1 MDVAEIEK
9 RVDRAIA
16 GAVVVS
22 TEIGGVKFA
31 SMVEVMEFAKLMAV
45 SGAAVPAHLR
55 ANPGACLGIVVQAL
69 EWRMSPFAV
78 ANKSYIANDR
88 IAYESQ
94 LIHAIVE
101 ARAPLRGRLRYKI
114 VGEGDERRCEVFGTF
129 RGETEPH
136 VYISEPLGKLRAARG
151 KNDRGQVKGSPL
163 WEAQP
168 EVQLFYSASRTWARM
183 FCPDVIL
190 GIYAVDELPEDEP
203 VDVTPKLSKADE
215 YAERLRASKAAQA
228 DAKQGFDAERVVR
241 ELRGTIVEGEVN
253 PDDAKK
259 ERKHAATEGNNDG
272 AVLESGR
279 ADVAGREGRDQNPD
293 RRAAGGSGDA
303 DDGSKPVGHAA
314 EGQPPEGQA
323 QGQAEREADQPG
335 QAAKKGKR
343 K

>member
-9 RVDRAIA
+9 RVDRVIA

-22 TEIGGVKFA
+22 NEIGGVKFA

-88 IAYESQ
+88 TAYESQ

-114 VGEGDERRCEVFGTF
+114 VGEGDERRCEVSGLF

-136 VYISEPLGKLRAARG
+136 VYLSETLAKLRDARG
-151 KNDRGQVKGSPL
+151 RNDRGTVKGSPL

-183 FCPDVIL
+183 YCPDVIL
-190 GIYAVDELPEDEP
+190 GIYAVDELPDNEP
-203 VDVTPKLSKADE
+203 VDVTLNKVDDYVQKLRDA
-215 YAERLRASKAAQA
+215 RASRASV
-228 DAKQGFDAERVVR
+228 GFDADK
-241 ELRGTIVEGEVN
+241 LRTIVEGEVN
-253 PDDAKK
+253 SDDAKK
-259 ERKHAATEGNNDG
+259 EAANASAEGSDSKPVDQGERDDLAGRERGDRDATRRNRAGGVLASDGSQLAGHATEG
-272 AVLESGR
+272 ESVQGDLLAPKA
-279 ADVAGREGRDQNPD
+279 AD
-293 RRAAGGSGDA
+293 
-303 DDGSKPVGHAA
+303 KP
-314 EGQPPEGQA
+314 
-323 QGQAEREADQPG
+323 
-335 QAAKKGKR
+335 KGKR

>member
-22 TEIGGVKFA
+22 AEIGGVKFA

-45 SGAAVPAHLR
+45 SGAAVPVHLR

-88 IAYESQ
+88 TAYESQ

-136 VYISEPLGKLRAARG
+136 VYQSETLGKLRNARG
-151 KNDRGQVKGSPL
+151 RNERGQIKGSPL

-203 VDVTPKLSKADE
+203 KDITPPDRVAEMTQKLRDAKRAHADHRGFNVDHVSRETAARSSIIEGEVTPKQE
-215 YAERLRASKAAQA
+215 
-228 DAKQGFDAERVVR
+228 GPN
-241 ELRGTIVEGEVN
+241 VEPVTE
-253 PDDAKK
+253 PDD
-259 ERKHAATEGNNDG
+259 HGQHSG
-272 AVLESGR
+272 AG
-279 ADVAGREGRDQNPD
+279 GREGNADNAGAGD
-293 RRAAGGSGDA
+293 GAGGAAGEAGRAAAGSQ
-303 DDGSKPVGHAA
+303 AA
-314 EGQPPEGQA
+314 SVEGQGEIFPP
-323 QGQAEREADQPG
+323 DKP
-335 QAAKKGKR
+335 KGKAKR